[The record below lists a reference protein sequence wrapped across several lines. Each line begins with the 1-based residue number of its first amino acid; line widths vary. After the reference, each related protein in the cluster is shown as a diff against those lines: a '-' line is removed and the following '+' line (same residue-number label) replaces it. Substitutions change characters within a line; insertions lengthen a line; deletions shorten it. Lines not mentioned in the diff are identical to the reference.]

1 MQKLRLQ
8 GAGTEVPPR
17 AFFGENGGERIMGR
31 PRKPLAAHLL
41 DGTYRADRHG
51 AATADPFDGEP
62 KRPRNLTG
70 DARKF
75 WDCTV
80 RELIAKGIVKAV
92 DAPALELLADL
103 WARYRVASRL
113 LDASPTDKEARQAV
127 VVFAAEFG
135 KLAARFGLTP
145 SDRQRLDLQ
154 QQTLSA
160 GVDKRERRPAP
171 TTDQTTTGDRVRR
184 PMPKEWRAL
193 AQPGD
198 APPSPRG
205 HH

>member
-1 MQKLRLQ
+1 
-8 GAGTEVPPR
+8 
-17 AFFGENGGERIMGR
+17 MGR

-75 WDCTV
+75 WDST
-80 RELIAKGIVKAV
+80 IADLAERGIVKAV
-92 DAPALELLADL
+92 DAPACELLADL
-103 WARYRVASRL
+103 WAKYKAASRL
-113 LDASPTDKEARQAV
+113 LDASPTDKETRQAV
-127 VVFAAEFG
+127 VGFAAEFG

-154 QQTLSA
+154 QQTPSA

-171 TTDQTTTGDRVRR
+171 TTTETTGDRVRR
-184 PMPKEWRAL
+184 PMPKEWREAL
-193 AQPGD
+193 AQRGN
-198 APPSPRG
+198 APQLTRG
-205 HH
+205 GG